1 MSEVV
6 LEGADKAA
14 LEALMGKREQLSAKT
29 PYFKGLIYG
38 DSGAGKTVAAMKI
51 AQAVT
56 PPGKTIEFIDFLEGW
71 VALLNH
77 PGLTA
82 RANRQ
87 QYEGLSQLEYLAK
100 FIKMGVEPFD
110 KIGTVILDEWSSM
123 TQTDLDVVLK
133 SRAAKDASK
142 DPNAPTQPDFYAN
155 TERSRRAIT
164 ELMQAHVNVICVGHI
179 REDKLSNG
187 VVRQGPAFMPKF
199 SEKFRQMLHLV
210 ANLNAEEFTTEDGS
224 PDYRR
229 FLQVHPTRSISAK
242 TRIGGLPL
250 SLSVE
255 ELIPAILEWMRGE
268 RAEEP
273 TAEGDKELEAESG
286 IETTGENLV
295 VVDDVVSDG
304 SSEDVAIEV
313 ED

>member
-6 LEGADKAA
+6 ELNDPVLAA
-14 LEALMGKREQLSAKT
+14 AHAALMGKREQLSDKV
-29 PYFKGLIYG
+29 PYFKCLIYG
-38 DSGAGKTVAAMKI
+38 DSGAGKTVTAMQI
-51 AQAVT
+51 AQAIT

-82 RANRQ
+82 RTNRQ

-100 FIKMGVEPFD
+100 FIKMGIEPFD

-133 SRAAKDASK
+133 SRADKDRSK

-164 ELMQAHVNVICVGHI
+164 ELMQANINVICVGHI

-187 VVRQGPAFMPKF
+187 IVRQGPAFMPKF

-210 ANLNAEEFTTEDGS
+210 ANLNAEEFLDADGN
-224 PDYRR
+224 PEYRR

-250 SLSVE
+250 SVNTE
-255 ELIPAILEWMRGE
+255 TLIPAIIEWMRGE
-268 RAEEP
+268 REDEE
-273 TAEGDKELEAESG
+273 TAEGDKELEAETG

-295 VVDDVVSDG
+295 VVDDVVESN
-304 SSEDVAIEV
+304 SEDVAIEV
-313 ED
+313 D